1 MESFIKI
8 FLDLEILNILLFILL
23 FIGIINL
30 VLMAGVFYLE
40 NRSCFSFKIN
50 LLMSIYLFLFIC
62 FYPAYIF
69 YILNNLSWSRT
80 LHFPIVF
87 GMISILI
94 FFMIFLFTIL
104 KKRSLSFN
112 DKIFLITTSFSCP
125 VLFFM
130 IFNLFYKLDS
140 GVFYFLMM
148 LGIGFFY
155 IYTFL
160 SILNIILQTTKFIQ
174 FLRRRKRDR

>member
-1 MESFIKI
+1 METDI
-8 FLDLEILNILLFILL
+8 LRTILNILLLTPL

-125 VLFFM
+125 VLFF
-130 IFNLFYKLDS
+130 INFDFYPFIASLELGTLF
-140 GVFYFLMM
+140 V
-148 LGIGFFY
+148 
-155 IYTFL
+155 YTFL